1 MHVKEKIPLSLVT
14 LNQIMRRQREQE
26 NAESE
31 RILRMERDKVSSL
44 VSELAKLKAELATLK
59 GQSEQ
64 PPQWE
69 RRDASGTMPMLVT
82 ECKPENLSVDS
93 DVNDGRI
100 RLRPLTARCVGINV
114 THSSGYQHSKPRK

>member
-1 MHVKEKIPLSLVT
+1 M
-14 LNQIMRRQREQE
+14 QRQREQE

-31 RILRMERDKVSSL
+31 RILRKERDKVSSL

-82 ECKPENLSVDS
+82 ECKPENL
-93 DVNDGRI
+93 
-100 RLRPLTARCVGINV
+100 LTQILMMEL
-114 THSSGYQHSKPRK
+114 SGGYR